1 MDTGKRIIGS
11 MEYFD
16 IDNEIQS
23 CIDYVCSSMEETE
36 DTKEYAKRNH
46 NSELYSEIN
55 AVWRSQYIT
64 LAILKSIKKSNKGM
78 VDEILNLVKNEQE
91 KRASSQAGKQNDD
104 THNNRMFC

>member
-16 IDNEIQS
+16 LDNEIQS
-23 CIDYVCSSMEETE
+23 CIDYVCSSMQEIEETRE
-36 DTKEYAKRNH
+36 WAIKKDDFILQHEMNTSWK
-46 NSELYSEIN
+46 
-55 AVWRSQYIT
+55 SQYIT
-64 LAILKSIKKSNKGM
+64 LAILNSIKESNKNM

-104 THNNRMFC
+104 THKNRMFC